1 MPAGKS
7 GVYTW
12 QFQLKSLLVNRS
24 WEGLPLRVFPGAFM
38 TQDPEGWN
46 LLGKSLFIQSK
57 KMLKK
62 QLEKV
67 RNLGVEK

>member
-1 MPAGKS
+1 
-7 GVYTW
+7 
-12 QFQLKSLLVNRS
+12 
-24 WEGLPLRVFPGAFM
+24 M